1 VEQLKSKR
9 AIILIL
15 DGLGVGELPDAAQY
29 GDQGSNTLGHI
40 LEAVPEIPLK
50 NFEKLGLGNIQGGA
64 GLKPNPKP
72 LASWARM
79 AEASAGKDTTSGH
92 WEIAGLIL
100 KKPFPTFPNG
110 FPLEIMEPF
119 DRRTGLKALGNK
131 PASGT
136 EIIKELGQ
144 EHVRTGRPI
153 VYTSADSVFQIA
165 AHEEVIPLK
174 RLYNL
179 CITAREITKP
189 YHVGRVIARPFLGK
203 EGAFY
208 RTPNRRDFSLPPPD
222 ETMLDRIKKA
232 GLPVVGIGK
241 INDIFAGRGL
251 TETIHTE
258 NNAEGLKETQRGM
271 ERVKEGLIFINLVD
285 FDMLYGHRND
295 PQGFAR
301 ALKEVDDFLPG
312 LLSLTRSED
321 LFIITADHGCDP
333 MTPST
338 DHSREYVPLLAY
350 VPGLIGKDLG
360 MRKTFADVSRT
371 ILEGL
376 GLQPLP
382 PGSSFF

>member
-1 VEQLKSKR
+1 LKFKR

-40 LEAVPEIPLK
+40 LEAVPEMRLN
-50 NFEKLGLGNIQGGA
+50 NFERLGLGNIQGAA
-64 GLKPNPKP
+64 GLKPVPQA

-79 AEASAGKDTTSGH
+79 AETSAGKDTTSGH

-100 KKPFPTFPNG
+100 SKPFPTFPHG
-110 FPLEIMEPF
+110 FPPEIMEPF
-119 DRRTGLKALGNK
+119 ERRTGLKALGNK

-136 EIIKELGQ
+136 EIIKELGP
-144 EHVRTGRPI
+144 EHVRTGMPI

-174 RLYNL
+174 RLYDL
-179 CITAREITKP
+179 CITAREITRP

-208 RTPNRRDFSLPPPD
+208 RTANRRDFSLSPPE

-241 INDIFAGRGL
+241 IHDIFAGRGL
-251 TETIHTE
+251 TESIHTE
-258 NNAEGLKETQRGM
+258 NNVEGLRETQRSM
-271 ERVKEGLIFINLVD
+271 ERIKEGLIFVNLVD

-301 ALKEVDDFLPG
+301 ALKEVDEYLPR
-312 LLSLTRSED
+312 LLSATRPDD
-321 LFIITADHGCDP
+321 LFIMTADHGCDP

-350 VPGLIGKDLG
+350 VPGLIGRDLG
-360 MRKTFADVSRT
+360 TRKTFADVSRT
-371 ILEGL
+371 ILEGM
-376 GLQPLP
+376 GLP
-382 PGSSFF
+382 PLGVGEAFL

>member
-1 VEQLKSKR
+1 VWDSAWKVLFFQDLVAFVLTGETKTDYTMAARSMLFDVGAKTWSR
-9 AIILIL
+9 DIL
-15 DGLGVGELPDAAQY
+15 DGLGVGELPDANQY
-29 GDQGSNTLGHI
+29 GDEGSNTLGHI
-40 LEAVPEIPLK
+40 LEAVPEIRFK

-64 GLKPNPKP
+64 GLKPIPRP

-100 KKPFPTFPNG
+100 KKPFPTFPQG

-119 DRRTGLKALGNK
+119 ERRAGLKALGNK

-136 EIIKELGQ
+136 EIIKELGP

-174 RLYNL
+174 RLYDL

-189 YHVGRVIARPFLGK
+189 YQVGRVIARPFLGK

-208 RTPNRRDFSLPPPD
+208 RTSNRRDFSLPPPD

-251 TETIHTE
+251 TESIHTE
-258 NNAEGLKETQRGM
+258 NNEEGLNETQKSM
-271 ERVKEGLIFINLVD
+271 EGVKEKSLFLVFCSSRIRID
-285 FDMLYGHRND
+285 E
-295 PQGFAR
+295 
-301 ALKEVDDFLPG
+301 AL
-312 LLSLTRSED
+312 S
-321 LFIITADHGCDP
+321 IT
-333 MTPST
+333 
-338 DHSREYVPLLAY
+338 L
-350 VPGLIGKDLG
+350 K
-360 MRKTFADVSRT
+360 
-371 ILEGL
+371 
-376 GLQPLP
+376 
-382 PGSSFF
+382 